1 MRWCLFLFHSYPV
14 YCQQYAKVVEAAVS
28 RNTII
33 CGGEQ
38 RVKGVY
44 LSTSHEMELQIMNR
58 RTQGKSQYFLFK
70 YEGNISLLLISI
82 HYRHTIYGKVEI
94 FLHGPHSIRADSRF
108 APSQRETALLCND
121 VSNWLDANIKPALS
135 IDHNARQ

>member
-1 MRWCLFLFHSYPV
+1 M
-14 YCQQYAKVVEAAVS
+14 YCQQYAKVLEAAVS

-70 YEGNISLLLISI
+70 YEGNIRL
-82 HYRHTIYGKVEI
+82 
-94 FLHGPHSIRADSRF
+94 
-108 APSQRETALLCND
+108 
-121 VSNWLDANIKPALS
+121 
-135 IDHNARQ
+135 